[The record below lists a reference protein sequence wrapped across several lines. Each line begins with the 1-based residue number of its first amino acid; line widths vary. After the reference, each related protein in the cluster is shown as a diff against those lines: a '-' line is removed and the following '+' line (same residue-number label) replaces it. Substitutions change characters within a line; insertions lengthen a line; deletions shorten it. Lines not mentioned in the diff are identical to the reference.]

1 MISKIRTPLS
11 LAALLALSLLAACAE
26 QKPVAAP
33 PAPPPA
39 PPPPPSVSLAPRLV
53 EQAAAYRY
61 YMSRVSTIS
70 PAFQDGA
77 AIARSI
83 EVGAAYEPQQMLRGA
98 IAYGAVAA
106 LQDPAYVAA
115 VRTFAVDPE
124 QRRQVAYQLMKDP
137 AYAVGIANSA
147 GAAGLVVAALGG
159 EAQKLYDNGKAV
171 KQAAYDIQHQAWSKV
186 DVPNR
191 EQRLSQAKS
200 LSATPVVGDMAE
212 TARLQQAIVG
222 ASPLGVS
229 PSTASPP
236 YSPVVVRSLALAAL
250 AALGEA
256 NDANMDTILAEM
268 AEPQVGF
275 CMSMAKLNL
284 YQCLAV
290 SRPHYE
296 DVFCLG
302 QHIMMDTGRCMIK
315 AAGLPEPFEAKFVPK
330 DQTNEQMI
338 AARKGSSKKHSKK
351 GLGV

>member
-1 MISKIRTPLS
+1 MIRKPLS
-11 LAALLALSLLAACAE
+11 LVTLVAVCLLAACAE
-26 QKPVAAP
+26 PKPAVVPAP
-33 PAPPPA
+33 PPPA
-39 PPPPPSVSLAPRLV
+39 PPPVPSVSLSPRLI

-61 YMSRVSTIS
+61 YMNRVMTIT
-70 PAFQDGA
+70 PNFQDGA

-83 EVGAAYEPQQMLRGA
+83 EVGAAYEPKQMLRGA

-106 LQDPAYVAA
+106 LQDPAFVAG
-115 VRTFAVDPE
+115 VRTYAVDPE
-124 QRRQVAYQLMKDP
+124 QRRQVAAELMKDP
-137 AYAVGIANSA
+137 AYAVGIAGSA
-147 GAAGLVVAALGG
+147 SAAGLVVAALGD

-171 KQAAYDIQHQAWSKV
+171 KQSAYDIQHQPWSKV

-191 EQRLSQAKS
+191 DQRLVQAKT

-212 TARLQQAIVG
+212 TARLQQAVVG
-222 ASPLGVS
+222 AGPLGVTAS
-229 PSTASPP
+229 PASPP
-236 YSPVVVRSLALAAL
+236 YSPVVIRSLALAAL

-256 NDANMDTILAEM
+256 GDTNMDTILAEM

-275 CMSMAKLNL
+275 CMNMAKLNL

-315 AAGLPEPFEAKFVPK
+315 AAGLPEPYEAKFVPK

-338 AARKGSSKKHSKK
+338 AARKGSSKKHPKK

>member
-1 MISKIRTPLS
+1 MIRTPLS
-11 LAALLALSLLAACAE
+11 LAALLAVSLLAACAE

-33 PAPPPA
+33 PAPPAAAPLPA
-39 PPPPPSVSLAPRLV
+39 VSLAPRLI
-53 EQAAAYRY
+53 EQAAAYRF
-61 YMSRVSTIS
+61 YMSRVMTIA
-70 PAFQDGA
+70 PNFQDGS
-77 AIARSI
+77 AIAKSI
-83 EVGAAYEPQQMLRGA
+83 EVGSAYEPKQMLRGA

-106 LQDPAYVAA
+106 LQDPAFVAA
-115 VRTFAVDPE
+115 VRTFAVDAE
-124 QRRQVAYQLMKDP
+124 QRRQVAYQLMRDP
-137 AYAVGIANSA
+137 AYAVGISGSA
-147 GAAGLVVAALGG
+147 SAAGLVVAALGG
-159 EAQKLYDNGKAV
+159 DAQKLYDNGKAV
-171 KQAAYDIQHQAWSKV
+171 KQSAYDIQHQAWSKA

-191 EQRLSQAKS
+191 DQRLSQAKT

-222 ASPLGVS
+222 ASPLGVT
-229 PSTASPP
+229 PSSVSPP

-256 NDANMDTILAEM
+256 SDANMDTILAEM

-275 CMSMAKLNL
+275 CMNMAKLNL

-315 AAGLPEPFEAKFVPK
+315 AAGLPEPYEAKFVPEV
-330 DQTNEQMI
+330 QTDAQMI
-338 AARKGSSKKHSKK
+338 ASRKASAKKHAKK